1 MFIET
6 EVKELTDLVLGYNI
20 MASKEELPKN
30 ERAIYASVSDYIN
43 SIAGRLKL
51 ISISQS
57 AVSEKN
63 RYEIALDVF
72 KEFHVKT
79 LRGIMPNDFTRW
91 LEIKQKT

>member
-6 EVKELTDLVLGYNI
+6 EVKELMGLVSGYNI
-20 MASKEELPKN
+20 MASKEDLPKN

-51 ISISQS
+51 ISISRS
-57 AVSEKN
+57 AFVEKN

-72 KEFHVKT
+72 KEFHLKT
-79 LRGIMPNDFTRW
+79 ERGIMPNDFTRW
-91 LEIKQKT
+91 LESKQKT